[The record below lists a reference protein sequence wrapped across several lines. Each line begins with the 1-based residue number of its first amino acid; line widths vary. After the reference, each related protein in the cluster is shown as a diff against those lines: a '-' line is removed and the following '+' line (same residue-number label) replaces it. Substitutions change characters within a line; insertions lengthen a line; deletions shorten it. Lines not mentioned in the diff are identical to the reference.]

1 MPVEVEEFVFEDL
14 DDEGFESEEL
24 KKSDNDSETESEN
37 VSGNTQAD
45 SQGVEENK
53 QDQNQ
58 AVVFDKEE
66 IKKQLQAIIETTKQ
80 EALKEAQLIKE
91 QAKKEGFELGYKEGY
106 EKGLKDAKGIFDKTI
121 EEYTTKMQQ
130 AITKLI
136 NTAAEISKRYE
147 ELENAATDMILQ
159 IAKKVIATEL
169 VQNKDAINNMVKEA
183 LGIVESD
190 KIKLKM
196 HPDDAKNVNI
206 DALGS
211 NKSIEIVEDDKLSKG
226 SLIIEESNG
235 NVIDA
240 SVDTKLDQ
248 IKASLV
254 NE

>member
-1 MPVEVEEFVFEDL
+1 MPIEVEEFVFEDF

-24 KKSDNDSETESEN
+24 EKHESESASN
-37 VSGNTQAD
+37 SAQTD
-45 SQGVEENK
+45 SQGAKNNQEN
-53 QDQNQ
+53 QEQ
-58 AVVFDKEE
+58 AIAFDKEE
-66 IKKQLQAIIETTKQ
+66 IKRQLQTIIETTKQ

-121 EEYTTKMQQ
+121 EEYTAKMQQ
-130 AITKLI
+130 AIAKLI
-136 NTAAEISKRYE
+136 DTAAEISRRYE
-147 ELENAATDMILQ
+147 ELENAATDMVLQ
-159 IAKKVIATEL
+159 IAKKVIAGEL

-206 DALGS
+206 SSLGS
-211 NKSIEIVEDDKLSKG
+211 NKNIEIVEDDKLSKG
-226 SLIIEESNG
+226 SLIIEEANG

-240 SVDTKLDQ
+240 SVDTKLKQ
-248 IKASLV
+248 IKGSLV